1 MPTDARRL
9 SFALLDRRLRIWTGV
24 VLFAFAAT
32 HLMNHALGLVS
43 LDVMEAVR
51 DVRTAVTRSLPGTVI
66 LAGAALIHLVLG
78 LATFINRRTL
88 RLKPVE
94 AVQLGFGLLIPLLLF
109 RHVIGTRG
117 VHELFG
123 VRDDYEYALFA
134 MWPWEAWQQLG
145 LIVLVW
151 VHGSIGIHRW
161 LRYHSWY
168 PTAAPWLLGA
178 AVLIPVLA
186 YSGFMVGARELRQST
201 EWTPPLS
208 PEQFAFATTMMA
220 WALWSYVAL
229 LAAFIA
235 YRLARSVLGRFL
247 PRVKVVYAG
256 GPTVTS
262 PPGRTLLEISRTFS
276 IPHASVCGGRARCST
291 CRVRV
296 LEGQEKQPLP
306 GEAERR
312 VLERVGAMG
321 NVRLACQLRPVGE
334 LKVVTLLPANTTAA
348 DDIHQF
354 DKYFW
359 GVEQTVTLLFADI
372 RGFTR
377 LSERQLPY
385 DVVFLLNQYLAR
397 MSESIADAGGYVDK
411 FMGDGIMAIFGMDRT
426 PAEGARESIVA
437 ARAMGGVLDALN
449 QSLRNELPEPLRI
462 GIGIHTGL
470 AILGRIGVASG
481 TGAGERITALGDTV
495 NTASRLEAAS
505 KDFSAQLVI
514 SQATIDLAGASHVE
528 AGHRE
533 EIALRGKSIPL
544 QVVAFTRA
552 LDLELKSGGIPTP
565 VPSLEPVTD
574 SGR

>member
-9 SFALLDRRLRIWTGV
+9 SLALLDRRLRIWTGV

-43 LDVMEAVR
+43 VDLMESVR
-51 DVRTAVTRSLPGTVI
+51 DVRTAITRSLAGTTV

-78 LATFINRRTL
+78 LATFIDRRTL

-123 VRDDYEYALFA
+123 VDDDYGYALFA

-145 LIVLVW
+145 LVMLVW

-161 LRYHSWY
+161 LRFRPWY
-168 PTAAPWLLGA
+168 PMAAPWLLGA

-186 YSGFMVGARELRQST
+186 YGGFAVGARELQQTT

-208 PEQFAFATTMMA
+208 AEQFAFAKMMMA

-229 LAAFIA
+229 LASFVL
-235 YRLARSVLGRFL
+235 YRLGRSALSRFL
-247 PRVKVVYAG
+247 PSVKVAYAG

-262 PPGRTLLEISRTFS
+262 PPGQTLLEISRMFNV
-276 IPHASVCGGRARCST
+276 PHASVCGGRARCST

-296 LEGQEKQPLP
+296 LEGQERQPEP

-334 LKVVTLLPANTTAA
+334 LKVVTLLPANTTTV

-411 FMGDGIMAIFGMDRT
+411 FMGDGIMAIFGMDRV
-426 PAEGARESIVA
+426 PEEGAKQAIVA

-495 NTASRLEAAS
+495 NTASRLESAC
-505 KDFSAQLVI
+505 KDFAAQLVV
-514 SQATIDLAGASHVE
+514 SQATLDHAGISGVDS
-528 AGHRE
+528 GHRE
-533 EIALRGKSIPL
+533 EIALRGRSMPL

-552 LDLELKSGGIPTP
+552 LDLEIEGISNVVTSG
-565 VPSLEPVTD
+565 